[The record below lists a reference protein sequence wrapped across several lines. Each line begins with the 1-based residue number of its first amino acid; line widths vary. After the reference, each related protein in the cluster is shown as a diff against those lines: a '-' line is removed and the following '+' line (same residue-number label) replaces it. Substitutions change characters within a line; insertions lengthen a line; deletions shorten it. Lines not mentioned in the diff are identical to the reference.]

1 MCKPAAIS
9 QGHSQGTL
17 KTCAKS
23 SAMVLDW
30 LEDYLLGPCCFAGPC
45 FSCDAGKSKSQP
57 LRTLRSAASFEVE
70 LAVSPLAGLRGFGGY
85 HTSVL
90 IAGEEYYFSPTGIH
104 CCSKVHSHPK
114 EVMVRIF
121 IGHSSACAW
130 QSGRKPVFG
139 FGSNSVRQLRGRVGD
154 ENLMGYPARI
164 RGQVLAFCGPN
175 RSWAYDKLRCVGTA
189 TLIPDEHC
197 AALGTVVFL
206 TEEQIKVLDSYEGV
220 PFVYQQRQ
228 FEAEVFRSKTW
239 HSLPVMAY
247 VRVDSQ
253 EWYEPSEAYCCAIL
267 RNLGGSFPG
276 ITRLSLR
283 TTEGVLKSEWRH
295 PGFKQL
301 GVDDQ
306 SRFWLCIGLHYGTGR
321 YRHQGIPKEN

>member
-1 MCKPAAIS
+1 MEAA
-9 QGHSQGTL
+9 
-17 KTCAKS
+17 
-23 SAMVLDW
+23 W
-30 LEDYLLGPCCFAGPC
+30 PE
-45 FSCDAGKSKSQP
+45 
-57 LRTLRSAASFEVE
+57 
-70 LAVSPLAGLRGFGGY
+70 
-85 HTSVL
+85 
-90 IAGEEYYFSPTGIH
+90 
-104 CCSKVHSHPK
+104 
-114 EVMVRIF
+114 
-121 IGHSSACAW
+121 
-130 QSGRKPVFG
+130 GRKPVFG

-220 PFVYQQRQ
+220 PFVYQQKQ

-276 ITRLSLR
+276 ITKLSLR

-301 GVDDQ
+301 GVCAFLFEVGIRKKMPWQMPRGLFEIQQYFNERQILRPSHVIKEHLSDVMEDEDFIIAKDLLERPGDFVEEDDAQ
-306 SRFWLCIGLHYGTGR
+306 AERVPFDLAFM
-321 YRHQGIPKEN
+321 